1 MNLKKYLS
9 RGKGMSVE
17 AKASLWYT
25 ICGIITKCMTFITL
39 PIFTRILSTDEY
51 GLSTIYSSTAAIVII
66 FVSLQLPY
74 GSLSTAMIRYKNK
87 RDTYLASVCGIC
99 IVLTGIYFFVCII
112 ARKTMEMYLDLP
124 LSLLI
129 LMGIEMF
136 FNTVQMLWMGKERFE
151 FRYKEVV
158 AVTLVTSIITVIVS
172 IVAVCN
178 LDNKGVVKIVSNASV
193 VIIVGFIIFLG
204 IIHRG
209 KTLFD
214 KECWK
219 FALSF
224 NIPLIPYYLSQVIF
238 NQSDRLMINK
248 MCGRGD
254 AAIYGVAYSL
264 ATILGF
270 VINAVHNSYVPWM
283 FQKIEKKEIK
293 DNRAVSFWLS
303 FGIAFMLLGV
313 IALAPEIIKIM
324 AGEQYME
331 AVWIVPPVAMSVLL
345 LYYADLFDCIEFY
358 YEAKWFLTVSAIVSA
373 IINVV
378 LNYILIPIFGFVAAA
393 YTTLLSY
400 LFLAAIDYI
409 YMLVLC
415 KKNGLDKN
423 IYNIKALV
431 LLLVGFCTVGF
442 CAMALYEYFIIRY
455 TIIIFVFV
463 VLFIFRH
470 KIKALIQKY
479 KN

>member
-1 MNLKKYLS
+1 MDLKKYLS
-9 RGKGMSVE
+9 KGKGMSVE
-17 AKASLWYT
+17 ARASIWYT
-25 ICGIITKCMTFITL
+25 ICGIIIKCMSFITL
-39 PIFTRILSTDEY
+39 PIFTRILTTDEY

-74 GSLSTAMIRYKNK
+74 GSLSTAMIKYKNK
-87 RDTYLASVCGIC
+87 RDRYLSSVCGIC
-99 IVLTGIYFFVCII
+99 IVLSILYFAVCII
-112 ARKTMEMYLDLP
+112 AKKPMESYLDLP
-124 LSLLI
+124 FSLLI

-151 FRYKEVV
+151 FRYKQVV
-158 AVTLVTSIITVIVS
+158 AVTLLSSISTVIISII
-172 IVAVCN
+172 AVCN
-178 LDNKGVVKIVSNASV
+178 LDNKGVVKIVSNAVV
-193 VIIVGFIIFLG
+193 VILIGIVIFIG
-204 IIHRG
+204 IMKRG

-224 NIPLIPYYLSQVIF
+224 NIPLIPYYLSQVVF

-248 MCGRGD
+248 MCGRGE
-254 AAIYGVAYSL
+254 AAIYSVAYSL
-264 ATILGF
+264 ATILTF

-303 FGIAFMLLGV
+303 FGISFMLLGV
-313 IALAPEIIKIM
+313 IALAPEIIAIM
-324 AGEQYME
+324 AGKQYME

-373 IINVV
+373 IINVI
-378 LNYILIPIFGFVAAA
+378 LNYLLIPVFGFIVAA
-393 YTTLLSY
+393 YTTLISY
-400 LFLAAIDYI
+400 LFLAMIDYI

-415 KKNGLDKN
+415 KKNGLDSN
-423 IYNIKALV
+423 LYNIKALV
-431 LLLVGFCTVGF
+431 LLFVGF
-442 CAMALYEYFIIRY
+442 CATGFLAMALYNYSIIRY
-455 TIIIFVFV
+455 TIIICVFIV
-463 VLFIFRH
+463 VFIFRK
-470 KIKALIQKY
+470 KIASLIQMY
-479 KN
+479 KG